1 MLLLLLPLLP
11 SLDLAENVAVAGAAE
26 PGLPALRERESE
38 RTQRR
43 ERPPSLPPPLVG
55 PPEPQGQQQ
64 RDDEDRQAEYRV
76 EGRRDGGRQRREER
90 ARRRRERPR
99 DGARAAAATAAA
111 RSEVLEEV
119 PTSRCC
125 RCRRRSPLLPR
136 RRDRLEKV
144 VGGDKREDARVEQHR
159 RPEPAQQVER
169 RAEVEEEALEEAPAG
184 AEGGP
189 LRGPGLF
196 LFLFVSRSGR
206 GLMSEAK
213 GEQ

>member
-1 MLLLLLPLLP
+1 MGGG
-11 SLDLAENVAVAGAAE
+11 DLEVAHA
-26 PGLPALRERESE
+26 R
-38 RTQRR
+38 
-43 ERPPSLPPPLVG
+43 VG
-55 PPEPQGQQQ
+55 FP
-64 RDDEDRQAEYRV
+64 
-76 EGRRDGGRQRREER
+76 EER
-90 ARRRRERPR
+90 VRGQADFGGTGEEGLNAAV
-99 DGARAAAATAAA
+99 DGA
-111 RSEVLEEV
+111 VLWIGADDSDDLV
-119 PTSRCC
+119 A
-125 RCRRRSPLLPR
+125 LG
-136 RRDRLEKV
+136 EKV